1 MGKKKTHQANTIS
14 KDSFKRL
21 FLLYVV
27 SRYQK
32 GVYGKKRLHKVVY
45 MTERDFDIKPFEFR
59 KYHYG
64 QYSESLDEIKDQLL
78 SMGYLTAS
86 PLDTKTPEHVGNKF
100 ELADRDLGTYYSLL
114 LEKIDPKLKKKI
126 DETIEEYGY
135 LDEPKLTKIAYELP
149 EFIDATFESVILNE
163 EMPDCLVVN
172 GLDIDDIE
180 ELEIGLNPRFI
191 NLVKRMDNAFEQG
204 DFDPDKVKKVVDL
217 V

>member
-1 MGKKKTHQANTIS
+1 
-14 KDSFKRL
+14 L

-45 MTERDFDIKPFEFR
+45 MTERDSDLKPFEFR

-86 PLDTKTPEHVGNKF
+86 PLDTKTPAHEGNKF
-100 ELADRDLGTYYSLL
+100 ELADRDLGTYYSVL
-114 LEKIDPKLKKKI
+114 LEKINPKLKKKI
-126 DETIEEYGY
+126 DGTIKEYGY
-135 LDEPKLTKIAYELP
+135 LDEPKLTEIAYGLP
-149 EFIDATFESVILNE
+149 EFIEATFEGVILNE
-163 EMPDCLVVN
+163 EMPDCLEVN

-180 ELEIGLNPRFI
+180 ELEISLNPRFI